1 MSAESDMPK
10 IRLDSKEDFHFV
22 KSNFSSLIEKCLES
36 SSTIQNLKLEDS
48 VKESL
53 KTVLLKELFKWS
65 DEVWK
70 NVGSNSLVNGLPFE
84 QAILDYQVFSDS
96 TRSKIGV
103 KTPADEFEPH
113 DDKLAKEVADLQAE
127 ADNLLLKIAKK
138 RKRNFYNENSD
149 PLNKLKQIKSIIEP
163 HSQSTND
170 PLNQD
175 SQKLD
180 SADNQYSSTN
190 SMSDLINVNASHNTH
205 KNSLQSTK
213 LSKDFKDICNK
224 LNFVSNSLQLSY
236 NELETVKNDLSIVK
250 NSKKFE
256 RDGPENS
263 SSTWL
268 RDLPN
273 LSSSSSN
280 NGNSSIPNNLSNN
293 KKQQQ
298 FTNQNPKSYKYF
310 ANSLD

>member
-53 KTVLLKELFKWS
+53 KTWS

-70 NVGSNSLVNGLPFE
+70 NVGSNSLINGLPFE
-84 QAILDYQVFSDS
+84 QAILDYQVFSNS
-96 TRSKIGV
+96 TRSKLGL

-127 ADNLLLKIAKK
+127 ADNLLLKISKK
-138 RKRNFYNENSD
+138 RKRNFYNENTD
-149 PLNKLKQIKSIIEP
+149 PLNKLLQIKTIIEP
-163 HSQSTND
+163 QTHSTND
-170 PLNQD
+170 SAKQD
-175 SQKLD
+175 SQKID
-180 SADNQYSSTN
+180 SANNHYSSIN
-190 SMSDLINVNASHNTH
+190 SASDIFNSNASHNTH
-205 KNSLQSTK
+205 NNSLQSTK

-224 LNFVSNSLQLSY
+224 LNFVSNSLQPTY
-236 NELETVKNDLSIVK
+236 NELESVKKDLSIVK

-256 RDGPENS
+256 RDGSENS
-263 SSTWL
+263 TSTWMP
-268 RDLPN
+268 DLPN
-273 LSSSSSN
+273 LNSSSSN
-280 NGNSSIPNNLSNN
+280 SGSSSIPINISNN
-293 KKQQQ
+293 KKQIQ
-298 FTNQNPKSYKYF
+298 FTNSNPKSYKYF